1 MEMDEKKLLETVVSI
16 VGPEAEV
23 TKVELEGPEIGVYTR
38 NPLFFLENESAVAR
52 IANTLK
58 KRVNIRSDSSIL
70 APPEH
75 AKEVI
80 EAIVPEEAGITDI
93 EFVPEFGVVIIEARK
108 PGLVIGKGGSTLR
121 QIVGQIGWLP
131 NVVRTPAMDS
141 NILKGVRHLY
151 VKHAKDRKKFLK
163 NVSVR
168 IHRGRK
174 TEKLWVRI
182 HALGAAR
189 EVGRSAFLV
198 ETPNSKVLLDAGVNV
213 GNREEMFPYLDV
225 LRIPL
230 DEIDAVIVTHAHL
243 DHCGLVPYLYKLGYD
258 GPTYCTPPTR
268 DLAALLQFD
277 FIDVLVKDGQEP
289 PYSERDV
296 KNATLH
302 CITRNYG
309 EVTDITPDI
318 KITFHNAGHVLG
330 SAIVHIHVG
339 QGFHNIVY
347 TGDLKF
353 GFSRLLNPADTRYPR
368 VETLIIEST
377 YGGREDFHQPRRET
391 EARLE
396 RIVKEKTEKG
406 GKVLIPVFAVGRA
419 QELMLTLEDMYRRN
433 GLDVPIYI
441 DGMIKEAAAIHTA
454 YPEYLRRD
462 VQRRILRNDSPFE
475 MEHFVV
481 VDPKRRDEVFDG
493 GPAVILAPSGSLAG
507 GPAVEYFKRLAEDP
521 NNAVVLVGYQ
531 FEGTLGRK
539 LQKGIREIPVVG
551 ENGKLRALQ
560 VRAHVETLHGF
571 SGHSDRRQLEAFIA
585 KLSQRPKRLI
595 VVHGEEEKAVQ
606 FARDMGRRYR
616 VESTAPRLLDVLRV
630 A

>member
-1 MEMDEKKLLETVVSI
+1 MDEKELLQQVVDL
-16 VGPEAEV
+16 VGEEAAV
-23 TKVELEGPEIGVYTR
+23 TKVEFEGPEIGVYTK
-38 NPLFFLENESAVAR
+38 NPLYFLENESAVAK

-58 KRVNIRSDSSIL
+58 KRVNIRSDASIL
-70 APPEH
+70 TPPEH

-80 EAIVPEEAGITDI
+80 MAVVPEEAGITDI
-93 EFVPEFGVVIIEARK
+93 EFVPEFGTVIIEAKK
-108 PGLVIGKGGSTLR
+108 PGLVIGKGGSTLK
-121 QIVGQIGWLP
+121 QIVEQIGWLP
-131 NVVRTPAMDS
+131 TVVRSPTMES
-141 NILKGVRHLY
+141 NILKGALHLY

-168 IHRGRK
+168 INRGLK

-198 ETPNSKVLLDAGVNV
+198 ETPNSKILLDAGVNIAS
-213 GNREEMFPYLDV
+213 REEMFPALDV
-225 LRIPL
+225 LRFPL
-230 DEIDAVIVTHAHL
+230 DEIDAIIVSHAHL
-243 DHCGLVPYLYKLGYD
+243 DHCGLVPYLYKLGYE

-277 FIDVLVKDGQEP
+277 FVDVLVKDGQEP

-296 KNATLH
+296 KNAALH

-330 SAIVHIHVG
+330 SSIVHIHVG

-353 GFSRLLNPADTRYPR
+353 GFSKLLNPADTRYPR

-377 YGGREDFHQPRRET
+377 YGGREDFHPSRRDT
-391 EARLE
+391 EERLE
-396 RIVKEKTEKG
+396 SIIKDTIEQG
-406 GKVLIPVFAVGRA
+406 GKVLIPVFAVGRG

-433 GLDVPIYI
+433 GFDVPIYI

-454 YPEYLRRD
+454 YPEYLRKD

-481 VDPKRRDEVFDG
+481 VDPKKRDEVLED
-493 GPAVILAPSGSLAG
+493 GPAIILAPSGSLTG

-521 NNAVVLVGYQ
+521 RNAVVLVGYQ
-531 FEGTLGRK
+531 FEGSLGRK
-539 LQKGIREIPVVG
+539 LQKGIREIPVKG
-551 ENGKLRALQ
+551 DNGKLRALQ
-560 VRAHVETLHGF
+560 VKMRVETLHGF

-585 KLSQRPKRLI
+585 KLSQKPKRLI
-595 VVHGEEEKAVQ
+595 VVHGDEEKAVQ
-606 FARDMGRRYR
+606 FSRDMGRKYR
-616 VESTAPRLLDVLRV
+616 IESTAPRLLDVIRV